1 MCASRRAT
9 RRSSRERAQVKPW
22 RMTAC
27 CPLLTFLRECRG
39 SQGRWV
45 ADCAH
50 VPRRRPVGRRL
61 LLYFAPSATQRPCLK
76 TVVASHRRI
85 RQQRVRSGPV
95 GRSAQRSKGGGG
107 ARRATPGDMSGA
119 ERPAGSLSR
128 QPPWVT
134 ASGSKPSFAKVSF
147 RRAAHAAA
155 LQRST
160 AAPDV
165 AAGGA
170 EV

>member
-1 MCASRRAT
+1 MNNPPISAFGPL
-9 RRSSRERAQVKPW
+9 RS
-22 RMTAC
+22 
-27 CPLLTFLRECRG
+27 FLREWRG

-50 VPRRRPVGRRL
+50 VPRRRPVGPPL
-61 LLYFAPSATQRPCLK
+61 LLYFAPSATQRPCLQ

-119 ERPAGSLSR
+119 ERRAGPLSR
-128 QPPWVT
+128 QPPWVS
-134 ASGSKPSFAKVSF
+134 ASGRKRRFTGVSS
-147 RRAAHAAA
+147 
-155 LQRST
+155 Q
-160 AAPDV
+160 
-165 AAGGA
+165 AAGLSELKVQGS
-170 EV
+170 